1 MIGEQHN
8 APSSQLGLLRY
19 GSSPCG
25 QLAAVRGQVLKVQS
39 MIRAMIA
46 RRRMARK
53 QAQRMV
59 GKGPQPLVGKL
70 RLRLEGGQ
78 GHNLDTAE
86 LRLALTTPHRTAA
99 GRSAEPLPPGAV
111 DGWADREGS
120 QA

>member
-1 MIGEQHN
+1 M
-8 APSSQLGLLRY
+8 LL
-19 GSSPCG
+19 
-25 QLAAVRGQVLKVQS
+25 QVLKVQS

-78 GHNLDTAE
+78 GHNQPSQ
-86 LRLALTTPHRTAA
+86 RTPFWHN
-99 GRSAEPLPPGAV
+99 
-111 DGWADREGS
+111 
-120 QA
+120 